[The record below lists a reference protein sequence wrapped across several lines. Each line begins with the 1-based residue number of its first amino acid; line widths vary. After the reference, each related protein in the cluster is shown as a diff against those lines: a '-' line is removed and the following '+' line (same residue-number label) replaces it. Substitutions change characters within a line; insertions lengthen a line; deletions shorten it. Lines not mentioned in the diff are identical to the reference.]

1 MESLGLRLDLVCM
14 TLPRV
19 LEGLAEN
26 FARYIDLDSY
36 IDNEILS
43 HLILVS
49 LRSTSLC
56 SSTSYRDSGSLTDE
70 DQFEVGS
77 IEEDVRSG
85 CDVLAHLPEYQV
97 NTTLSLVNT
106 SL

>member
-26 FARYIDLDSY
+26 FARYCL
-36 IDNEILS
+36 DNEIS
-43 HLILVS
+43 PHLILAS

-56 SSTSYRDSGSLTDE
+56 SSTSYRDSGSLTDD